1 MDSYPG
7 ARGSRTSNA
16 APGPGRATSRS
27 SPPCRS
33 TILRAMASPRPAPS
47 FRPVAN
53 GSKRRSRSAGSIP
66 APVVPYLE
74 EHRAV
79 LLDAPDVDPPR
90 ARLGRVLQEVREHLP
105 QPRGIDADGERRDLE
120 PDVHARVGAGER
132 PGGILRDDG
141 GVHVHRSDRRL
152 AREIEE
158 VVGEPPEPLDLAEHV
173 LERLAIP
180 RREHAAAALAEELH
194 RASDD
199 AERVADLVGHHGAH
213 ARERIPPGRT
223 LRARPSLR
231 LRARPVD
238 AERGEARRAEHGD
251 EHGHEE
257 RATDPRPRRGERL
270 ARLER
275 QHRAR
280 HPARAGNREVPAR
293 HRQVSH
299 RVAERDRR
307 LAAERARD
315 PLRVHAQEVR
325 ARSRRARRV
334 GEHEELGREHVDALE
349 RVRRHDRAQP
359 LRRGRDVGEQLR
371 GDGPRAAKALLED
384 AVQGAGRRAMERERR
399 GEGDGEAD
407 GCGDERDSRERHY
420 SPSV

>member
-1 MDSYPG
+1 MVDSYRAPAAAAPRTRRPAPA
-7 ARGSRTSNA
+7 ARRAAARRRAAPRSCGRWR
-16 APGPGRATSRS
+16 APGPR
-27 SPPCRS
+27 
-33 TILRAMASPRPAPS
+33 RPS
-47 FRPVAN
+47 VPVAN
-53 GSKRRSRSAGSIP
+53 GSKRRSRRAGSNP

-141 GVHVHRSDRRL
+141 GVHVHRSNRRL

-180 RREHAAAALAEELH
+180 CREHAAAALAEELH
-194 RASDD
+194 RAPDD

-213 ARERIPPGRT
+213 ARERIPPGRA

-280 HPARAGNREVPAR
+280 HPARAGNREVTAR
-293 HRQVSH
+293 HRNVSH

-334 GEHEELGREHVDALE
+334 GEHDGARA
-349 RVRRHDRAQP
+349 RARRR
-359 LRRGRDVGEQLR
+359 
-371 GDGPRAAKALLED
+371 PRA
-384 AVQGAGRRAMERERR
+384 R
-399 GEGDGEAD
+399 
-407 GCGDERDSRERHY
+407 
-420 SPSV
+420 SPP